1 MPWMSKPQV
10 PEVRLRGRTES
21 ELRRQTQGVE
31 VACAFTLERHL
42 AGWNIL
48 YREAM
53 RIKFNGYIVIS
64 SKLTNRD
71 QILDKVIRNKNIIQE
86 KGRGIC
92 RNGGGG

>member
-1 MPWMSKPQV
+1 
-10 PEVRLRGRTES
+10 
-21 ELRRQTQGVE
+21 
-31 VACAFTLERHL
+31 
-42 AGWNIL
+42 
-48 YREAM
+48 M
-53 RIKFNGYIVIS
+53 RIKFNGYIIIS